1 MVNSCVRSCAS
12 EATWYVNRRLD
23 PIEESVVPRRRR
35 SAGFGSHS
43 MKDLNEAQRASNCF
57 LCSPDEALVYARTE
71 AGTALC
77 GLGPIV
83 KDYSVVGSPLHVRSA
98 ADALTSGV
106 DVFLSF
112 TEEIRTFLIA
122 RHGSCLLTEHGRV
135 PVCAE
140 FSGAHEPHCFHAHF
154 LFFPRSPDVMDE
166 VVEECQLFSAANSLT
181 DALVLA
187 GDLPDYFLI
196 SPDPHEYRVFR
207 SLGRLPRQFAR
218 YMVASKLGFP
228 ELADWR
234 LHANYSNA
242 KRAAAV
248 LRESFWESHR

>member
-1 MVNSCVRSCAS
+1 MSGW
-12 EATWYVNRRLD
+12 T

-43 MKDLNEAQRASNCF
+43 MKNLNEPQRAGNCF

-83 KDYSVVGSPLHVRSA
+83 KDYSVVGTSLHVRSA
-98 ADALTSGV
+98 ADALTSGI

-112 TEEIRTFLIA
+112 AEEIRAFLIA

-135 PVCAE
+135 PVCAGL
-140 FSGAHEPHCFHAHF
+140 SGAHESHCFHAHF
-154 LFFPRSPDVMDE
+154 LFFPSSPDVMDE
-166 VVEECQLFSAANSLT
+166 VAKQCQLLSTSNSLT

-187 GDLPDYFLI
+187 SDLPDYFLI
-196 SPDPHEYRVFR
+196 SPNPHDYRVFR

-218 YMVASKLGFP
+218 HMVASELGFP

-234 LHANYSNA
+234 LHASYSNA
-242 KRAAAV
+242 KRTAAV
-248 LRESFWESHR
+248 LRESLQESHR